1 MMRKVM
7 AVLLLLALLPVARGE
22 TAAVRERLL
31 LDFGW
36 RFHQDDP
43 EDAIDN
49 GTNIFDY
56 PEPGTLDKTRTRDLI
71 AAAELAANRADP
83 VAINLGGKVSFVQP
97 GFEARSWREL
107 DVPHDW
113 AVELPFD
120 PHGNAAHG
128 KKDLDPK
135 KGTTIGWY
143 RRAFDLAPQDSG
155 KAIWLEFDGVYR
167 NAVIWLNGH
176 CLGRHVSGYGSF
188 MLDIGKQANFAGRNT
203 LVVRVDAT
211 RYEGW
216 FYEGAGI
223 YRHVW
228 LVKASPL
235 HIAPWSTFVTT
246 PEVTEKDAVVKV
258 ETTLTNDSDA
268 TRVCTVETQ
277 ILQPDGQPIKEA
289 GATGSHPSDSAAP
302 VEVPAHG
309 QKIVTQS
316 MRVPQPQLWSPD
328 APRLYQASISLK
340 EGAGDKTDACE
351 TAFGIRTFRWD
362 PNQGFFL
369 NGKRVEIKGTCNHQD
384 HAGVGIALPDR
395 IQSFRIEKL
404 KEMGAN
410 AYRTAHAPPT
420 PELLDAC
427 DRLGMMVMDETRR
440 FEDSPLALAEL
451 ETLIRRDRNHPSI
464 ILWSIGNEEPLQGD
478 TNVGVRIATAL
489 QNLVHRLDPSRPA
502 TYANNGSDV
511 WGRAVSTMID
521 IMGFNYA
528 THGRPDRFHT
538 NFPAV
543 PCFGTEDAATRST
556 RGAYADDTNA
566 CFVSTYG
573 DRKLTSGTQE
583 EYRIYY
589 KSRPW
594 MAGLF
599 IWTGFDYRGEPNPY
613 KDRGYTCQDGMMD
626 TCGFPKDNFYYCQAW
641 WTDKPMVHLLP
652 HWNWL
657 GKEGQEIDVRC
668 YSNCEEVELFLNGQ
682 SLGKQTMLRDSHLTW
697 KVNYIPGTLLAKGYR
712 SQKIAAEETIETTGD
727 PAAISLAPD
736 RAAINADG
744 EDVAMVTV
752 AVTDPKGR
760 IVPVADNEISFSVTG
775 GTIIGVGNGH
785 PNTTEPDK
793 SEKRK
798 LFNGLAQVI
807 VQSRKEAG
815 PIKLTA
821 TSPGLQPVT
830 ATIVSTA
837 VKLRPSVPLAVGRPN

>member
-1 MMRKVM
+1 MKRDSLV
-7 AVLLLLALLPVARGE
+7 VLLLLALAPVVQGE
-22 TAAVRERLL
+22 TATVRERLL

-36 RFHQDDP
+36 RFHQGDP
-43 EDAIDN
+43 EDVINN

-71 AAAELAANRADP
+71 AAADLAASRADP
-83 VAINLGGKVSFVQP
+83 VAINLGARVSYVQP
-97 GFEARSWREL
+97 GFDARRWREL

-143 RRAFDLAPQDSG
+143 RRTFDLASGDSG
-155 KAIWLEFDGVYR
+155 KAVWLELDGVYR
-167 NAVIWLNGH
+167 NAVLWLNGH

-188 MLDIGKQANFAGRNT
+188 MLDISKQANFAGRNT

-235 HIAPWSTFVTT
+235 HIAYWGTFVTT
-246 PEVTEKDAVVKV
+246 PKVTEKDAVVKV
-258 ETTLTNDSDA
+258 ETTLSNESDT
-268 TRVCTVETQ
+268 TRVCTVEIQ
-277 ILQPDGQPIKEA
+277 IIGPDGQKLSGA
-289 GATGSHPSDSAAP
+289 NATGSNAGQSLSAA
-302 VEVPAHG
+302 EIPAHS
-309 QKIVTQS
+309 QKIITQS
-316 MRVPQPQLWSPD
+316 MEVPQPQLWSHET
-328 APRLYQASISLK
+328 PRLYRADTTVR
-340 EGAGDKTDACE
+340 EGAASVMDACE
-351 TAFGIRTFRWD
+351 TTFGIRTFRWD
-362 PNQGFFL
+362 PNEGFFL
-369 NGKRVEIKGTCNHQD
+369 NNKHVEIQGTCNHQD

-404 KEMGAN
+404 REMGAN
-410 AYRTAHAPPT
+410 AYRTAHGPPT

-440 FEDSPLALAEL
+440 FDDSPQGLAEL
-451 ETLIRRDRNHPSI
+451 EALVRRDRNHPRI

-478 TNVGVRIATAL
+478 TNVGVRIATSL

-538 NFPAV
+538 NFPAI

-573 DRKLTSGTQE
+573 DRRLTSGTQE
-583 EYRIYY
+583 EYRQYY
-589 KSRPW
+589 KARPW
-594 MAGLF
+594 MAGVF
-599 IWTGFDYRGEPNPY
+599 VWTGFDYRGEPNPY
-613 KDRGYTCQDGMMD
+613 RDRGYTCQDGMMD

-641 WTDKPMVHLLP
+641 WTDQPMVHLTP
-652 HWNWL
+652 HWNWA

-668 YSNCEEVELFLNGQ
+668 YSNCEEVELFLNGR
-682 SLGKQTMLRDSHLTW
+682 SLGKQPMQRYSHLAW
-697 KVNYIPGTLLAKGYR
+697 KVSYAPGTLLARGYR
-712 SQKIAAEETIETTGD
+712 GQKVAVEEKVETTGD

-736 RAAINADG
+736 RPAIAADG

-752 AVTDPKGR
+752 AVTDTKGR

-793 SEKRK
+793 AGKRK

-807 VQSRKEAG
+807 VQSRKNSG
-815 PIKLTA
+815 PIRLTA
-821 TSPGLQPVT
+821 TSPGLPSVT
-830 ATIVSTA
+830 ATIVATA
-837 VKLRPSVPLAVGRPN
+837 VKLRPSVPVAIEGPN